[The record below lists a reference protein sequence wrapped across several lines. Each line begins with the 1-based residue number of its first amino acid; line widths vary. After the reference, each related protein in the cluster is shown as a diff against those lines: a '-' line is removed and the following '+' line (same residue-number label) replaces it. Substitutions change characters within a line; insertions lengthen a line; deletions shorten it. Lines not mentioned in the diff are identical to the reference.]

1 MRKWAHRKLTKKTI
15 KNERTYEGEY
25 KNAYCPKNRDN
36 FGETSFE
43 RKYNRSRF
51 GKK

>member
-1 MRKWAHRKLTKKTI
+1 MSTQKTNKKTI
-15 KNERTYEGEY
+15 KNERTYEEEY